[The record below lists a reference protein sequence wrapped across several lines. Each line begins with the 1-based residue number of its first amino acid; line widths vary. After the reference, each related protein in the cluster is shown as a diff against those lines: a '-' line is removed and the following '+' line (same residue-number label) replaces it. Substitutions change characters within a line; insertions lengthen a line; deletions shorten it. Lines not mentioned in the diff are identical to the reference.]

1 MRPQLDLKRMRYIVE
16 VARAEAITSAAQT
29 LSITQPALTRNIAE
43 VEEELGIQIF
53 HRLPRGI
60 ELTEEGKAFVVRA
73 KQILGDVDNLV
84 SEMKDNRGLPTGR
97 LKIGAAPA
105 GYVSY
110 ARGALEDL
118 AREHP
123 GVSVEVSTGSAQ
135 ALCPR
140 LLHGDL
146 NVIVG
151 SSSYLEK
158 WRELELHRLTPLDS
172 GMLMRKGHPLSK
184 VSPLHEVDILKCPV
198 LLPASVEPVY
208 SDTAQRYAE
217 NNLPPVQPR
226 YAVDDWELTTQI
238 INATDAFFPLTNT
251 PENLDALAESFFV
264 ARDIVKMPK
273 HFVSIAYSP
282 SRPKTA
288 LTELFQNLMQARLGP

>member
-1 MRPQLDLKRMRYIVE
+1 MRSQLDLKRMRYIVE

-60 ELTEEGKAFVVRA
+60 ELTEEGKTFILRA

-84 SEMKDNRGLPTGR
+84 AEMRDNRGLPTGR
-97 LKIGAAPA
+97 LKIGVAPA
-105 GYVSY
+105 GYLGY
-110 ARGALEDL
+110 IRGTLEDL
-118 AREHP
+118 AREYP

-140 LLHGDL
+140 LLHGEL

-158 WRELELHRLTPLDS
+158 WRELDLQKLTPLDS
-172 GMLMRKGHPLSK
+172 GMVMRKGHPLTR
-184 VSPLHEVDILKCPV
+184 VSPLHEVDILKYPV
-198 LLPASVEPVY
+198 ILPASVEPVY

-226 YAVDDWELTTQI
+226 YAVDDWELTSQI
-238 INATDAFFPLTNT
+238 INATDAFCPMVNSAS
-251 PENLDALAESFFV
+251 NLDDMARSFFIV
-264 ARDIVKMPK
+264 RDVVKMPL
-273 HFVSIAYSP
+273 HYVSIAHSP

-288 LTELFQNLMQARLGP
+288 LTELFQELMMARLGL